1 MWIRSQDKRSLTK
14 VVNIS
19 LDIPLSSGEVGIKG
33 YFDNNK
39 FDMLGYY
46 RNEKRAIEVLDE
58 IQKKIID
65 FEFGKA
71 NECLISNE
79 VVYQMPKE

>member
-46 RNEKRAIEVLDE
+46 RNEERAIE
-58 IQKKIID
+58 IMTKIENSLIL
-65 FEFGKA
+65 
-71 NECLISNE
+71 NEK
-79 VVYQMPKE
+79 VFDMPEE

>member
-1 MWIRSQDKRSLTK
+1 MWIRSQDKKSLTK
-14 VVNIS
+14 AINIA

-46 RNEKRAIEVLDE
+46 RNEERAIEVMT
-58 IQKKIID
+58 KIENSLIL
-65 FEFGKA
+65 
-71 NECLISNE
+71 NEK
-79 VVYQMPKE
+79 VFDMPEE

>member
-46 RNEKRAIEVLDE
+46 RNEERAIEVMT
-58 IQKKIID
+58 KIENSLIL
-65 FEFGKA
+65 
-71 NECLISNE
+71 NEK
-79 VVYQMPKE
+79 VFDMPEE

>member
-14 VVNIS
+14 VINIS

-46 RNEKRAIEVLDE
+46 RNEERAIEVMT
-58 IQKKIID
+58 KIENSLIL
-65 FEFGKA
+65 
-71 NECLISNE
+71 NEK
-79 VVYQMPKE
+79 VFDMPEE

>member
-46 RNEKRAIEVLDE
+46 RNEERAIEVMT
-58 IQKKIID
+58 KIENSLILNEKYLICQRSNID
-65 FEFGKA
+65 A
-71 NECLISNE
+71 
-79 VVYQMPKE
+79 